1 MNGISVIGCGFVGLS
16 LAAVIASKD
25 FDVIAADIDENKVN
39 QIKNRNAPFFEPNLK
54 NLLDKTV
61 NQNLLIT
68 TDLENV
74 INKTDLTFVTVG
86 TPSNPDGS
94 SNLSYLESAVKTI
107 AKSLRKKERFHSVV
121 IKSTVIPTTTNSI
134 IKPILEKESEKKVG
148 VDIGLSMNPEFLREG
163 SSVYDT
169 EHPHLIVIG
178 TNENKSAEILES
190 FYKDLYEKDLPE
202 VIKTNIETAEL
213 IKYANNAFLATKI
226 SFINTIANIC
236 QKIPGTEVNTIASAI
251 GKDPRIGSPF
261 LRAGPGY
268 GGSCFPKDLNA
279 LINFSRKIGYDPL
292 LINATQEVNKLQ
304 ATKVVELV
312 KQSIG
317 DLKGKTIAVLGL
329 AFKKDTD
336 DIRES
341 VSIRVIDY
349 LINEGAIIFVHDP
362 MAIENTKKIFGS
374 KIAYCDNIE
383 DCLENSDCCLVM
395 TDWDDYKKLDQNS
408 FKNMKD
414 QVIVDAR
421 LILDKTKFNSD
432 VKFVAIGSS

>member
-163 SSVYDT
+163 SAVYDT